1 MKRFVLLC
9 IALFLT
15 GTITGSCKKAAPPE
29 AEPVKIGV
37 ILPLS
42 GPAATYGIDAKS
54 GIEFAIEQINEEGGI
69 KSLGGA
75 RMKHVM
81 VDDKTQAATGV
92 SEFER
97 LVTVEKV
104 VACLGPMIS
113 AGMKAAFPYADR
125 YKVPIFSGIGILVS
139 KESYEYGRNMQV
151 MPSDI
156 GDFIIGG
163 GASLMEEFNIP
174 IEKVAHIAYDIS
186 AGPLQ
191 KRIIPKSATK
201 YGLGD
206 KLVLNELVSA
216 KSDDL
221 KPVALK
227 VKASGAQMVL
237 TGLPH
242 KLIILWCKACYA
254 VNYFPLISVG
264 WSGTTDVAVWRGL
277 GDKMAE
283 ETIGRPGWIGL
294 AYWHKDLPYKPLQDF
309 IKSYKEWVKKKE
321 LPE

>member
-1 MKRFVLLC
+1 
-9 IALFLT
+9 
-15 GTITGSCKKAAPPE
+15 
-29 AEPVKIGV
+29 
-37 ILPLS
+37 
-42 GPAATYGIDAKS
+42 
-54 GIEFAIEQINEEGGI
+54 
-69 KSLGGA
+69 
-75 RMKHVM
+75 
-81 VDDKTQAATGV
+81 
-92 SEFER
+92 
-97 LVTVEKV
+97 
-104 VACLGPMIS
+104 
-113 AGMKAAFPYADR
+113 
-125 YKVPIFSGIGILVS
+125 
-139 KESYEYGRNMQV
+139 
-151 MPSDI
+151 
-156 GDFIIGG
+156 
-163 GASLMEEFNIP
+163 MEEFNIP

-321 LPE
+321 LPEEVKQHNISGAQMVYFLYRAMEMAGSRNPQDINKALWDLSLKEGDRHLINPLVLPEFKFDPKTNYPINRQFLVGFWDENGKAQIAYPKGMRTAPPRKPDAK